1 MRTINDVLDRAK
13 TVQKVKSDYKLSLTV
28 GVSESSLSTYRKGIS
43 LPDEINC
50 KKLADAAGVDPALLV
65 VEMQAQRAKSDEARA
80 IWLDIA
86 KRLQA
91 GFANC
96 KMLAV
101 LAILSI
107 AVHALPAWATL
118 YVASLSAQKFVYYVK
133 CLYLRIVSKL
143 TYIGAANVNL
153 CKGGQNVSRHTHP
166 TPFRLA

>member
-28 GVSESSLSTYRKGIS
+28 GVSESSLSTYRKGTS

-91 GFANC
+91 GFASC
-96 KMLAV
+96 KLLA
-101 LAILSI
+101 LIAMFSI
-107 AVHALPAWATL
+107 AGAALPAWAAIGF
-118 YVASLSAQKFVYYVK
+118 ASFSVEQSVYYVK
-133 CLYLRIVSKL
+133 HQMDRSGLQIRC
-143 TYIGAANVNL
+143 
-153 CKGGQNVSRHTHP
+153 QPHP
-166 TPFRLA
+166 IQR